1 MESLLFPIIV
11 LAVTLTGGG
20 ILLLF
25 LKTAKKAPRTDV
37 ESAAMQTAQQF
48 INVKDIRDKY
58 LYTRDGMVFAYLR
71 IHAISI
77 DLYSKSEKNM
87 LIKTLTA
94 ELSDIQYPFKFMAL
108 SRPVDISPL
117 ITEMSEML
125 KEAEEK
131 RKELLRQEILQM
143 GGFALSGEIVE
154 RQFYIALWEKQEE
167 GVERDLLKRASLL
180 CEKFAIGGV
189 TCDILMEKEIV
200 RLLNLVNNPS
210 YTHLEDE
217 ETAASVP
224 TLKGVM

>member
-1 MESLLFPIIV
+1 MESLLFPIIM
-11 LAVTLTGGG
+11 LAVTLIGGG

-25 LKTAKKAPRTDV
+25 LKTSKRSPQLDEAG
-37 ESAAMQTAQQF
+37 AAMQTAQQF

-58 LYTRDGMVFAYLR
+58 LYTRDGMVFIYVR

-77 DLYSKSEKNM
+77 DLYSKSEKNV

-117 ITEMSEML
+117 ITEMSEL
-125 KEAEEK
+125 KEAEDK

-167 GVERDLLKRASLL
+167 GIERDLLKRASLL

-189 TCDILMEKEIV
+189 AGDILTEKEIV
-200 RLLNLVNNPS
+200 RLINLVNNPF

-217 ETAASVP
+217 ETAASIP
-224 TLKGVM
+224 MLKGVM

>member
-1 MESLLFPIIV
+1 MESLLFPIIM
-11 LAVTLTGGG
+11 LAVTLIGGG

-25 LKTAKKAPRTDV
+25 LKTSKKPRRR
-37 ESAAMQTAQQF
+37 MQAVRPCRQQQQF

-58 LYTRDGMVFAYLR
+58 LYTRGGMVFIYLR

-77 DLYSKSEKNM
+77 DLYSKSEKNV

-94 ELSDIQYPFKFMAL
+94 ELSDIQYQFKFMAL

-125 KEAEEK
+125 KEAEDK

-154 RQFYIALWEKQEE
+154 RQFLYRMWEKQED
-167 GVERDLLKRASLL
+167 GD
-180 CEKFAIGGV
+180 
-189 TCDILMEKEIV
+189 
-200 RLLNLVNNPS
+200 
-210 YTHLEDE
+210 
-217 ETAASVP
+217 
-224 TLKGVM
+224 

>member
-1 MESLLFPIIV
+1 MESLLFPIIM
-11 LAVTLTGGG
+11 LAVTLIGGG

-25 LKTAKKAPRTDV
+25 LKTGKKSLQTD
-37 ESAAMQTAQQF
+37 ADNIAIQTAQQF

-58 LYTRDGMVFAYLR
+58 LYTRDGMVFVYLR

-77 DLYSKSEKNM
+77 DLYSKSEKNV

-125 KEAEEK
+125 KEAEDK

-143 GGFALSGEIVE
+143 GDLALSGEIVE

-167 GVERDLLKRASLL
+167 GSERDLLKRAVLL
-180 CEKFAIGGV
+180 CEKFAAGGIA
-189 TCDILMEKEIV
+189 CDILAEKEIV
-200 RLLNLVNNPS
+200 RLINLVHNPS
-210 YTHLEDE
+210 YIHLEDA
-217 ETAASVP
+217 ETGAGIPV
-224 TLKGVM
+224 LKGVM

>member
-1 MESLLFPIIV
+1 MESLLFPIIM
-11 LAVTLTGGG
+11 LAVTLIGGG

-25 LKTAKKAPRTDV
+25 LKTSKKTPQTDAD
-37 ESAAMQTAQQF
+37 SAAMQTAQQF

-58 LYTRDGMVFAYLR
+58 LYTCSGMVFIYLR

-77 DLYSKSEKNM
+77 DLYSKSEKNV

-108 SRPVDISPL
+108 SRPL

-125 KEAEEK
+125 KEAEDK

-167 GVERDLLKRASLL
+167 GIERDLLKRASLL
-180 CEKFAIGGV
+180 CEKFATGGV
-189 TCDILMEKEIV
+189 TCDILTEKEIV
-200 RLLNLVNNPS
+200 RLINLVNNPS
-210 YTHLEDE
+210 YTHLEDA
-217 ETAASVP
+217 ETAASIPV
-224 TLKGVM
+224 LKGVM

>member
-1 MESLLFPIIV
+1 MESLLFPIIM
-11 LAVTLTGGG
+11 LAVTLIGGG

-25 LKTAKKAPRTDV
+25 LKISKKTPQTDAD
-37 ESAAMQTAQQF
+37 SAAMQTAQQF

-58 LYTRDGMVFAYLR
+58 LYTRGGMVFIYLR

-77 DLYSKSEKNM
+77 DLYSKSEKNV

-108 SRPVDISPL
+108 SRPVDISSL

-125 KEAEEK
+125 KEAEDK

-154 RQFYIALWEKQEE
+154 RQFYIALWEKQE
-167 GVERDLLKRASLL
+167 GIERDLLKRASLL
-180 CEKFAIGGV
+180 CEKFATGGV
-189 TCDILMEKEIV
+189 TCDILTEKEIV
-200 RLLNLVNNPS
+200 RLINLVNNPS
-210 YTHLEDE
+210 YTHLEDA
-217 ETAASVP
+217 ETAASIPV
-224 TLKGVM
+224 LKGVM

>member
-1 MESLLFPIIV
+1 MESLLFPIIM

-25 LKTAKKAPRTDV
+25 LKKARKSPQTEA

-48 INVKDIRDKY
+48 INVKDIKDKY
-58 LYTRDGMVFAYLR
+58 LYTRDRMVFIYLR

-77 DLYSKSEKNM
+77 DLYSKSEKNV

-117 ITEMSEML
+117 ITELGEML
-125 KEAEEK
+125 KEAEDK

-167 GVERDLLKRASLL
+167 GTERDLAKRASLL
-180 CEKFAIGGV
+180 CEKFATGGV
-189 TCDILMEKEIV
+189 ACDILTEKEIV
-200 RLLNLVNNPS
+200 RLLNLINNPS

-217 ETAASVP
+217 ETAASIP